1 MPPLVRLLFSPAAP
15 PSKWLAVLGLLA
27 VTALVLWVAA
37 RAVRKLEINYST
49 D

>member
-1 MPPLVRLLFSPAAP
+1 M
-15 PSKWLAVLGLLA
+15 AVIGLLA
-27 VTALVLWVAA
+27 VTSLVLWRAA